1 MTYSV
6 EETIRL
12 RLEQLTQALRD
23 GNLYIAK
30 QQVEAAAQQEL
41 HKKEL
46 KDLAREHR
54 ARERELEKE
63 YKEKLENGSE
73 SETSYRAKCLVLE
86 RKLAKKDIE
95 VTEKKQELDRM
106 IAKYDRTRREL
117 REEVMAELAARD
129 KNLLSYANT
138 VAALENMVRDLKQKE
153 RAIKEEINNNRI
165 NAHRIIDLER
175 QQLKVEIEKFK
186 AEKAQY
192 NSTVIPKELGE
203 TK

>member
-12 RLEQLTQALRD
+12 RLEQLTQALKD

-73 SETSYRAKCLVLE
+73 SETSYRARCLVLE
-86 RKLAKKDIE
+86 RKLAKKDVE

-129 KNLLSYANT
+129 KHLLSYANT

-175 QQLKVEIEKFK
+175 QQLKAEIEKFE
-186 AEKAQY
+186 AEKARY
-192 NSTVIPKELGE
+192 NSTVIPKDQGE

>member
-6 EETIRL
+6 DETIRL
-12 RLEQLTQALRD
+12 RLEQLTHALRD

-86 RKLAKKDIE
+86 RKLAKKDVE

-192 NSTVIPKELGE
+192 NSTLIPKELGE